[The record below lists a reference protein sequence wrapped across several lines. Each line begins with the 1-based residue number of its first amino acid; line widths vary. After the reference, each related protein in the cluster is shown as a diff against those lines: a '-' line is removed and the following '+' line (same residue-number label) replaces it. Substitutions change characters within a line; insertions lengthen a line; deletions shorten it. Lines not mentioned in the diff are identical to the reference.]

1 MKIHGSSSLYP
12 LIKGVIH
19 IHIVYTCTDTIECT
33 AICTFTT
40 NGPNRLTWISSAST
54 ESEGTETDPMTK
66 LFTSRGAEGRVV
78 GVAPPGVE
86 LGGRAVGGSLWTT
99 CMTFP

>member
-1 MKIHGSSSLYP
+1 MCTSTDDPSLEVRVDTLAFLPISPMP
-12 LIKGVIH
+12 LIAS
-19 IHIVYTCTDTIECT
+19 CTI
-33 AICTFTT
+33 F
-40 NGPNRLTWISSAST
+40 WISSAST

-66 LFTSRGAEGRVV
+66 LLTSRGAEGRVE

>member
-1 MKIHGSSSLYP
+1 MYQDGTQQQPFVQKPGQPKFVTVQQSVP
-12 LIKGVIH
+12 LQ
-19 IHIVYTCTDTIECT
+19 
-33 AICTFTT
+33 T
-40 NGPNRLTWISSAST
+40 NGPNELTWISSAST

-66 LFTSRGAEGRVV
+66 LFTSRGAEGRVE

-86 LGGRAVGGSLWTT
+86 PGGRAVGGSLWTT

>member
-1 MKIHGSSSLYP
+1 MVHNNSHLCKNQVNPSSSLWKVQQSVP
-12 LIKGVIH
+12 LQ
-19 IHIVYTCTDTIECT
+19 
-33 AICTFTT
+33 T
-40 NGPNRLTWISSAST
+40 NGPNELTWISSAST

-66 LFTSRGAEGRVV
+66 LFTSRGAEGRVE

-86 LGGRAVGGSLWTT
+86 PGGRAVGGSLWTT